1 MLWEAW
7 RLSQTY
13 QGYRPSQQLQVV
25 NPIAAYFLDKAVF
38 RFGLMI
44 DGEIERAGQ
53 EAKTDKAAEVKRNMV
68 LNKWRVSE
76 GTRQFRDP
84 ANRAR

>member
-1 MLWEAW
+1 
-7 RLSQTY
+7 
-13 QGYRPSQQLQVV
+13 
-25 NPIAAYFLDKAVF
+25 
-38 RFGLMI
+38 MI